1 MKGSSSVPGTPP
13 TSREREE
20 MSVVAAAETQKARV
34 PFKDSSFMKNEGNVL
49 WLVTL
54 AGFRHFGWNKSS
66 VKMLVLNDENLYDAM
81 ELISTRNWTGIN
93 GMIKSAPAPE
103 NPLNTITFCEGDG
116 FVKVGTDVKRYVLL
130 FLHGT
135 RKISF
140 FIYPFTS
147 EKYEVKAG
155 PSSGELDPEKD
166 RAVIVELTLHMF
178 CTTVVDLEIPFL
190 FWRGEDK
197 QYKRMVEYGK
207 YTNDDVFMCPLRSRI
222 QCELSRLL
230 DPESVKWKD
239 KKEKLGRGSTS
250 IVYKGKYCG
259 QDVACKIPRYE
270 DEEYFKQFSDEAKA
284 IAGIPPHECIVNFF
298 GAVTVPGQFC
308 LVTEFCPF
316 GSLLASMRKN
326 ESVWT
331 VEMKVKA
338 MYDCA
343 CAMNF
348 LHQNGIIHRDLKLE
362 NLLVVSLDPHSQV
375 VCKLSDFGSI
385 TRKIE
390 TMTNTRFTMTKDVGT
405 SCFMAP
411 EMLRGE
417 KCCNK
422 VDVFSFGIT
431 VAGTIDGTQPYEGVR
446 FTSNHVFENQ
456 VIEGMR
462 PTVKNADKMPSDF
475 VKLMEECW
483 VEEPKQRPTFEVIAG
498 RLKDI
503 LDSLRP

>member
-1 MKGSSSVPGTPP
+1 
-13 TSREREE
+13 
-20 MSVVAAAETQKARV
+20 
-34 PFKDSSFMKNEGNVL
+34 
-49 WLVTL
+49 
-54 AGFRHFGWNKSS
+54 
-66 VKMLVLNDENLYDAM
+66 MLILNDENLYDAM

-93 GMIKSAPAPE
+93 GMIKSAPVPE
-103 NPLNTITFCEGDG
+103 NPLNTITFCEDDG

-135 RKISF
+135 HKTSF
-140 FIYPFTS
+140 FVHPFTS

-155 PSSGELDPEKD
+155 PSSGELDPEND
-166 RAVIVELTLHMF
+166 RAVIVDISLRMF

-190 FWRGEDK
+190 FWRDEYEK
-197 QYKRMVEYGK
+197 YRRMVEYGK
-207 YTNDDVFMCPLRSRI
+207 YTNNDVFVCPLRSRI

-230 DPESVKWKD
+230 DPDCVKWKD
-239 KKEKLGRGSTS
+239 KMEKLGRGSTS
-250 IVYKGKYCG
+250 IVYKGKYRG

-270 DEEYFKQFSDEAKA
+270 DEDEEHFKQFSDEAKA
-284 IAGIPPHECIVNFF
+284 IAGIPPHMCIVNFF
-298 GAVTVPGQFC
+298 GAVSVPGCHC

-326 ESVWT
+326 KDSWT
-331 VEMKVKA
+331 IEMKVKA

-348 LHQNGIIHRDLKLE
+348 LHQNNIIHRDLKLE
-362 NLLVVSLDPHSQV
+362 NLLVVSLDPRSQV
-375 VCKLSDFGSI
+375 VCKLSDFGSS

-390 TMTNTRFTMTKDVGT
+390 TITNTRFTMTGDVGT

-411 EMLRGE
+411 EMLEGE

-431 VAGTIDGTQPYEGVR
+431 VAGTIDGTQPYEGFE
-446 FTSNHVFENQ
+446 FTSLYEFQ
-456 VIEGMR
+456 KGVIEGMR
-462 PTVKNADKMPSDF
+462 PTVKNARRMPSDF

-483 VEEPKQRPTFEVIAG
+483 VEEPKQRPPFDIIVD
-498 RLKDI
+498 RLEII
-503 LDSLRP
+503 LDSLRR